1 MGKKIIRL
9 TESDLVRLVKRVIKE
24 EEEGTIES
32 FDLRKPKIKAAA
44 FEVLQK
50 VISVKANKSG
60 QFTKD
65 ACATPRVTK
74 TYGGV
79 FCDSP
84 PVIVNFERFIDDTN
98 SSTFKA
104 YNPDNI
110 DDIFGHISVYS
121 NGDVTIAYTKNYA
134 NKK

>member
-50 VISVKANKSG
+50 VISVKAKSG

-84 PVIVNFERFIDDTN
+84 PVIVNFERFMGTN
-98 SSTFKA
+98 PSTFKA
-104 YNPDNI
+104 YNKENT
-110 DDIFGHISVYS
+110 DDIFGYISVYS
-121 NGDVTIAYTKNYA
+121 NGNVTIEYTKGY
-134 NKK
+134 K